1 MTSGRQ
7 REVSMPRLS
16 DGLAIAAACIFIFLA
31 VYRIDLPGLYYDELA
46 FVNAAQGAPDNTMIH
61 MRLGSVPLL
70 IMPYLGG
77 LKGMD
82 LRSRF
87 PPFRRVGFDYPLACH
102 SDRGCDA
109 ADLLPRHAAKSW
121 GHLGGHRGLDNGG
134 RSG

>member
-1 MTSGRQ
+1 
-7 REVSMPRLS
+7 
-16 DGLAIAAACIFIFLA
+16 
-31 VYRIDLPGLYYDELA
+31 
-46 FVNAAQGAPDNTMIH
+46 MIH

-82 LRSRF
+82 LRSHF

-109 ADLLPRHAAKSW
+109 ADLLPRNAAKSW

>member
-31 VYRIDLPGLYYDELA
+31 AYRIDLPGLCMDELD

-87 PPFRRVGFDYPLACH
+87 QPFRRVGSDYPLTRH
-102 SDRGCDA
+102 SARRGDA
-109 ADLLPRHAAKSW
+109 ANLLSP
-121 GHLGGHRGLDNGG
+121 
-134 RSG
+134 